1 MFYILIMDHNNILD
15 VVLAGGRFDK
25 NGEKKVETWVNKVG
39 VQTVQMQFENY
50 DSFFNVN
57 TKENLDKTNELFK
70 NND

>member
-1 MFYILIMDHNNILD
+1 MDHNNILD

-25 NGEKKVETWVNKVG
+25 NGERKVETWVNKVG

-50 DSFFNVN
+50 DPFFNVN